1 MFNLI
6 SILFQKLTFECN
18 VLRLEIDC
26 TKSGSYVEID
36 AIKIIG
42 TTFLSDSHQQ
52 GVLKHTPVTNSSNL
66 EGVLN
71 NTSVTNSYNVEQW
84 VSKVRNYSS
93 EYDTQRYVILF
104 ISNNLFCSSNS
115 ITLYILDKICYS
127 CICKINSTV

>member
-1 MFNLI
+1 MFNFI

-52 GVLKHTPVTNSSNL
+52 GVL
-66 EGVLN
+66 N

-104 ISNNLFCSSNS
+104 ISNNLFCLSNS
-115 ITLYILDKICYS
+115 ITLYFLDKICYS